1 MFRHTVAYLHEKYI
15 TSIAYANSV
24 ALSWTVQGI
33 GHRPTKR
40 HPSSACDMTNS
51 KPPVHDDTILERRR
65 HDRRRFSLRS
75 LFGALFTLR
84 RRRSRRKDDHLNT
97 YIDWYEPWP
106 LAASVVI
113 ILLSSLDAF
122 LTLILLNHGAVELN
136 MLMDWL
142 IKMDIRTFAAVK
154 LAVTGLAL
162 IVLVLHFNFHLYKVL
177 PVRYVMYALMP
188 LYALLIAHEIILL
201 GDLPP

>member
-1 MFRHTVAYLHEKYI
+1 
-15 TSIAYANSV
+15 
-24 ALSWTVQGI
+24 
-33 GHRPTKR
+33 
-40 HPSSACDMTNS
+40 MTNS

-65 HDRRRFSLRS
+65 QDRRRFSLRS

-113 ILLSSLDAF
+113 ILLSSIDAF

-136 MLMDWL
+136 ILMDWL

>member
-1 MFRHTVAYLHEKYI
+1 MKNPER
-15 TSIAYANSV
+15 
-24 ALSWTVQGI
+24 
-33 GHRPTKR
+33 
-40 HPSSACDMTNS
+40 
-51 KPPVHDDTILERRR
+51 PVHDDTILERRR
-65 HDRRRFSLRS
+65 QDRRRFSLRS
-75 LFGALFTLR
+75 LFGALFILR

-106 LAASVVI
+106 LVASVVI

-136 MLMDWL
+136 LLMDWL
-142 IKMDIRTFAAVK
+142 IKTDIRTFATVK

-162 IVLVLHFNFHLYKVL
+162 IVLVLHSNFHLYKVM

-188 LYALLIAHEIILL
+188 LYAFLIAHEIILL
-201 GDLPP
+201 GDFPP